1 MNNFCSKAN
10 GHSAVQKKKT
20 SFTDYIL
27 YFVHKTS
34 SLEPTLKQ
42 WTKIHPR
49 RRVCV
54 AVLRKLNTTYNTRH
68 FCIEQWP
75 PQAKKSPYV
84 PPLSGRQEL
93 RCSSQNIGYFK
104 VPGIQDIFYI
114 HVENG
119 HDRIPRVESWKEW
132 RLTTKTYRQTW
143 IWEISFF
150 RRSVKEFFVLLGC
163 YGRQAYVVDKRW

>member
-10 GHSAVQKKKT
+10 GHSAVQKKT

-27 YFVHKTS
+27 CSQDLITWAH
-34 SLEPTLKQ
+34 LETVN
-42 WTKIHPR
+42 KIRPR

-150 RRSVKEFFVLLGC
+150 RRSVKEFFALLGC
-163 YGRQAYVVDKRW
+163 YGRRAYVVDKRW